1 MNISNQP
8 RLVFVK
14 EEYLNLLRQS
24 ESKVS
29 TKKRPYV
36 FLAVKIAEHF
46 YCIPLTSQTNNA
58 RQQKGRSKRPNTFT
72 MTISGPKGNEIAVL
86 LFGNMVPVD
95 ESLINTCVI
104 NSEMLKDEWIF
115 VRKNLDSIVEKA
127 QKVYRSRTEGKN
139 NFANLW
145 CCDFKKLEAL
155 LTEWLQGIHSETQEV
170 ITEANEIASE
180 KRKAKS
186 YKNASEMIK
195 DILGQKI
202 LGYPKSSATLL
213 PRLVTFFC

>member
-1 MNISNQP
+1 MIDTNQT

-14 EEYLNLLRQS
+14 EEYLDMLRLA
-24 ESKVS
+24 EPKVS

-36 FLAVKIAEHF
+36 FLAIKIAEHF

-115 VRKNLDSIVEKA
+115 VRKNIESIVEKA

-145 CCDFKKLEAL
+145 CCDFKKLEFL
-155 LTEWLQGIHSETQEV
+155 LAEWQQSIHSETQEV
-170 ITEANEIASE
+170 ITEANEIASG
-180 KRKAKS
+180 KRNAKS
-186 YKNASEMIK
+186 NIVDSLIGAIPNTGKTLDDYRSEK
-195 DILGQKI
+195 LEK
-202 LGYPKSSATLL
+202 
-213 PRLVTFFC
+213 

>member
-1 MNISNQP
+1 MNQT

-14 EEYLNLLRQS
+14 EEYLDMLRLA

-36 FLAVKIAEHF
+36 FLAIKIAEHF

-115 VRKNLDSIVEKA
+115 VRKNLDTIVEKA

-145 CCDFKKLEAL
+145 CCDFKKLESL
-155 LTEWLQGIHSETQEV
+155 LAEWQQSTHSETQDS
-170 ITEANEIASE
+170 ITEANEIASG
-180 KRKAKS
+180 KRNAKS
-186 YKNASEMIK
+186 YKNAEEMIK
-195 DILGQKI
+195 DVLKG
-202 LGYPKSSATLL
+202 
-213 PRLVTFFC
+213 

>member
-1 MNISNQP
+1 MNQT

-14 EEYLNLLRQS
+14 EEYLDMLRLA
-24 ESKVS
+24 EPKVS

-36 FLAVKIAEHF
+36 FLAIKIAEHF

-58 RQQKGRSKRPNTFT
+58 RQQKGRSRRPNTFT

-115 VRKNLDSIVEKA
+115 VRKNLDSIVKKA
-127 QKVYRSRTEGKN
+127 QKVYQSRTEGKN

-145 CCDFKKLEAL
+145 CCDFRKLEAL
-155 LTEWLQGIHSETQEV
+155 LTEWLQSIHSETQEV
-170 ITEANEIASE
+170 ITEANEIASG
-180 KRKAKS
+180 KRNAKS
-186 YKNASEMIK
+186 YKNAEEMIK
-195 DILGQKI
+195 DVFKG
-202 LGYPKSSATLL
+202 
-213 PRLVTFFC
+213 

>member
-1 MNISNQP
+1 MNES

-14 EEYLNLLRQS
+14 EEYLDTLRLA
-24 ESKVS
+24 EPKVS

-36 FLAVKIAEHF
+36 FLAIKISEHF

-58 RQQKGRSKRPNTFT
+58 RQKKGRSKRPNTFT

-115 VRKNLDSIVEKA
+115 VRKNLDTIIEKA
-127 QKVYRSRTEGKN
+127 QKVYRSRTDGKN
-139 NFANLW
+139 DFANLW
-145 CCDFKKLEAL
+145 CCDFKKLETIL
-155 LTEWLQGIHSETQEV
+155 SEWQR
-170 ITEANEIASE
+170 N
-180 KRKAKS
+180 
-186 YKNASEMIK
+186 N
-195 DILGQKI
+195 
-202 LGYPKSSATLL
+202 
-213 PRLVTFFC
+213 